1 MPIKRNVPRALNGA
15 IVPFGAFLGSTP
27 IVPSIFWDVYDSEQ
41 RWKWICCNL
50 AGLIDYSNEQTEQIN
65 KNTEDIKALNTKY
78 ASDIPQLEKRIEALE
93 TALETLVSS
102 MLVYDP
108 TKGKY
113 TASINQSRR
122 MLQILG
128 QPADEVMTVN
138 KLIDSGMTV
147 NDFSNKYICAQVIND
162 SMKRFLNIEIPA
174 QEVNE

>member
-1 MPIKRNVPRALNGA
+1 MPVKRNISRTVTGT
-15 IVPFGAFLGSTP
+15 IVPFGAFLGATP
-27 IVPSIFWDVYDSEQ
+27 VVPSIFWDVYDSEQ

-93 TALETLVSS
+93 TALKTLVSS

-113 TASINQSRR
+113 TASIDQSRR

-128 QPADEVMTVN
+128 QPAYEVMTVN
-138 KLIDSGMTV
+138 KLADSGMTV
-147 NDFSNKYICAQVIND
+147 DTFANNYICAQVIND

>member
-1 MPIKRNVPRALNGA
+1 MPVKRNISRTVTGT

-27 IVPSIFWDVYDSEQ
+27 VVPSIFWDVYDSEQ

-93 TALETLVSS
+93 TALKTLVSS

-113 TASINQSRR
+113 TASIDQSRR

-138 KLIDSGMTV
+138 KLADSGMTV
-147 NDFSNKYICAQVIND
+147 DTFANNYICAQVIND